1 MVNMNK
7 QNLKCLYIF
16 IKLHKEK
23 VRLLAIKALNEKYPF
38 LPYCDE
44 CEKGDKDEKC
54 YEHRNY
60 YL

>member
-23 VRLLAIKALNEKYPF
+23 VRLLAIKALNEKYP
-38 LPYCDE
+38 YCDE

-54 YEHRNY
+54 YEHRNF